1 MDDKCNWRG
10 VRGYSYSNEATSPIE
25 SDVTEIRR
33 ARNIDLDVNRS
44 SLINN
49 SLVERN
55 LRHTSFHSSFYQTIF
70 SLVDIVAQFAQRL
83 RTERKKGKKL
93 ETRYCNSIL
102 RN

>member
-55 LRHTSFHSSFYQTIF
+55 LRHPSFHSSFYQTIF
-70 SLVDIVAQFAQRL
+70 SLVDIVAQARI
-83 RTERKKGKKL
+83 RATSKNGEKEREKVG
-93 ETRYCNSIL
+93 NSL
-102 RN
+102 L